1 MVRKG
6 RTLGN
11 EERDVMEKV
20 LFIDKAI
27 ERAMKE

>member
-6 RTLGN
+6 RTQGN